1 MTQAAAEV
9 ALETAAPPR
18 LRILRDVASR
28 SRASLVGAVLTAGF
42 FLTGLAGLVMIA
54 VPSLHH
60 LYLRQDLSAA
70 LEAPFDNGLFGTDPL
85 GRDLLARVVA
95 GVGVSLA
102 IALAVTAISI
112 VVGGVIGIMAGYYRG
127 KVDLFLSGVVDV
139 TWGFPIILLIVILA
153 GVLGPGLTTVTL
165 GIALINWAGYARI
178 IRGEVLK
185 LREQD
190 FIRAARALGAPGW
203 QIILRHIVPNVIAP
217 TLVLGSYYV
226 AITIIA
232 EAGTSFI
239 GVGAQPPTPSL
250 GQIIAE
256 GQNYWATDH
265 WVVAI
270 PGGVLVLI
278 VLGLNMLGDGLR
290 DLVDPRL
297 RTRG

>member
-1 MTQAAAEV
+1 MMQTSADV
-9 ALETAAPPR
+9 AIEATPPR
-18 LRILRDVASR
+18 LRLLGDLVTR
-28 SRASLVGAVLTAGF
+28 SRAALVGAVLTTAF
-42 FLTGLAGLVMIA
+42 VLTGIAGLVMIA
-54 VPSLHH
+54 VPSLQH
-60 LYLRQDLSAA
+60 LYRRQDLSAA
-70 LEAPFDNGLFGTDPL
+70 LEAPLENGLFGTDPL

-112 VVGGVIGIMAGYYRG
+112 LLGGLIGILAGYYRG
-127 KVDLFLSGVVDV
+127 KVDVMLSGVVDV

-153 GVLGPGLTTVTL
+153 GVLGPSLMTVAI
-165 GIALINWAGYARI
+165 GIALINWAGFARI

-190 FIRAARALGAPGW
+190 FIRAATALGAPGW
-203 QIILRHIVPNVIAP
+203 QIILRHIVPNLVAP

-256 GQNYWATDH
+256 GQNYWARDH